1 VSLSRLT
8 FAKRR
13 ALLNVTVEEY
23 VQSLRNETRRVESV
37 TDPRLTCTETRPL
50 HPVDLE
56 IPLGNVNRPEV
67 RKRNLAR
74 TSDAGVTRALN
85 LPRRRVIDGGDGGFG
100 PTTGGFGP
108 TTGGFPGGVTGGV
121 PGGGGGLGAGASLS
135 TYNPELTSLTTMLS
149 FAATSTPT
157 TFASP
162 GMLFVGSGLSGG
174 TNDAISVGLALVK
187 SIARSPFA
195 CPATKAVDP
204 RAIA

>member
-1 VSLSRLT
+1 MSLSRLT

-85 LPRRRVIDGGDGGFG
+85 LPRRRVIDGGD
-100 PTTGGFGP
+100 GGFGP